1 MLKTRQWADKFPLE
15 LVRPATVKVV
25 LGVGVFAA
33 ATAVAAHLRIPLPF
47 SPVPITLQTALV
59 MLAGVTLGATGGAAS
74 QAVYIV
80 AGLAGLPVFA
90 AGSSALLGPT
100 AGYII
105 GFIPA
110 VAVVG
115 LATRGGFR
123 LTTLLPALMMAT
135 IIIYAAGVAGLM
147 ILTGMNLKAAVVVG
161 VAPFLA
167 GDALKIAA
175 VVALSRFTIPFWR
188 GAAS

>member
-1 MLKTRQWADKFPLE
+1 MLKTRQWADKFPIE
-15 LVRPATVKVV
+15 LVSPATVKVV
-25 LGVGVFAA
+25 VGVGVFAA

-59 MLAGVTLGATGGAAS
+59 MLAGVTLGAAGGAAS
-74 QAVYIV
+74 QVVYIV

-90 AGSSALLGPT
+90 AGSGALLGPT

-110 VAVVG
+110 AAAVG
-115 LATRGGFR
+115 LVTRGGFR

-147 ILTGMNLKAAVVVG
+147 ILTGMSLKAAVVVG

-188 GAAS
+188 RAAS

>member
-1 MLKTRQWADKFPLE
+1 MLKTRQWVDKFSIE
-15 LVRPATVKVV
+15 LASPATTKVV
-25 LGVGVFAA
+25 VGVGLFAA
-33 ATAVAAHLRIPLPF
+33 TMAVAAHIRIPLPF
-47 SPVPITLQTALV
+47 SPVPLTLQTAVVL
-59 MLAGVTLGATGGAAS
+59 LAGATLGAAGGAAS
-74 QAVYIV
+74 QAAYIL

-90 AGSSALLGPT
+90 AGSGALLGPT

-110 VAVVG
+110 AALVG
-115 LATRGGFR
+115 CASRGGFR
-123 LTTLLPALMMAT
+123 LAALLPAMIAAT

-147 ILTGMNLKAAVVVG
+147 ILTGMGLKAAVVAG

-167 GDALKIAA
+167 GDTLKMIAA
-175 VVALSRFTIPFWR
+175 LGLSRFTIPFWR